1 MLVKI
6 CRTVH
11 RVGFAVYNDYYS
23 LLNLHRS
30 EKKTHQPDIQGI
42 EETHKTKM
50 IILSKFTIKSV
61 KLPIRLFVAY
71 LDRL

>member
-6 CRTVH
+6 CRMC
-11 RVGFAVYNDYYS
+11 RVGFTVSNDYYS

-30 EKKTHQPDIQGI
+30 EKTHQPDIQGI
-42 EETHKTKM
+42 EETHKTKT
-50 IILSKFTIKSV
+50 IILSKFTMKSV

-71 LDRL
+71 LVRRL